1 MPPIIF
7 VVWAVTAIGIT
18 YRFLFFPGF
27 FDSSGGKRRVEG

>member
-7 VVWAVTAIGIT
+7 VVWAVTAISTI
-18 YRFLFFPGF
+18 YRFLFFPYF